1 MNNTEAES
9 IVLALNHVQLA
20 MPEGKEEL
28 ADEFYCGV
36 LGFRKLEKPAQLAGR
51 GGRWFHSNGV
61 DLHLGVEPEFIPARK
76 AHPAFVVKSL
86 SELKVRLED
95 ANIDILLDTPISGF
109 ERFYASDPFGN
120 RLEFMQAIAPAA
132 PDITH
137 DPGPVRRG

>member
-95 ANIDILLDTPISGF
+95 ANIDEYESSLANKREKVQRYLGVEPEFVPARKAHPAFRRYEF
-109 ERFYASDPFGN
+109 E
-120 RLEFMQAIAPAA
+120 
-132 PDITH
+132 
-137 DPGPVRRG
+137 